1 MLNELKLPRML
12 TIKETAKQTNLSP
25 YFIRQLVLQKNKN
38 IRFIKVG
45 RKYLINLNSLV
56 EFLNNGDSEQ
66 TSENNENNVG

>member
-1 MLNELKLPRML
+1 MNQKILPKMV
-12 TIKETAKQTNLSP
+12 TIKEAAKATNLSP
-25 YFIRQLVLQKNKN
+25 YCIRQFVLQKNKN